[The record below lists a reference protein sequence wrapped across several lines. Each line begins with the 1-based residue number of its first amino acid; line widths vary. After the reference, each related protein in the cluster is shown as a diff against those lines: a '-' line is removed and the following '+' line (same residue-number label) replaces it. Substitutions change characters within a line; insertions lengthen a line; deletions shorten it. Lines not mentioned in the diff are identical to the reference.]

1 MRAFLRIDDIWPK
14 GITVNQAAEELE
26 MNPRSVSTLRRG
38 TEKGTWVTLIK
49 VQRWLASNG
58 REYTLEDLIEVE
70 EDELL

>member
-1 MRAFLRIDDIWPK
+1 MRAFLRIDDIWPE
-14 GITVNQAAEELE
+14 GITVNQAAEDLG

-58 REYTLEDLIEVE
+58 RKYTLEDLIEVE